1 MSSDADKEVL
11 ANLRKHVA
19 QLEIDLYRPKP
30 RYIDAFF
37 FPNRDNVTKLERY
50 IKMATKTL
58 LICVFNLTNDVL
70 AAAIKHVK
78 TQGVDV
84 RIITDDECMTNQG
97 NDCQELA
104 NFGIP
109 VRTDNNAQYHMHN
122 KFMVVD
128 G

>member
-11 ANLRKHVA
+11 ANLRRHVA

-30 RYIDAFF
+30 RYLDAFF

-50 IKMATKTL
+50 IKMATKSL

-84 RIITDDECMTNQG
+84 RIITDDECMTN
-97 NDCQELA
+97 
-104 NFGIP
+104 
-109 VRTDNNAQYHMHN
+109 
-122 KFMVVD
+122 
-128 G
+128 